1 MGKVRPGVD
10 GAGDER
16 SNPVE
21 PAARSVRIA
30 LEFGVG
36 PLDRGAR
43 ARVEVFG
50 TLEQRL
56 LVVAQQAQPRHE
68 PGHVRGVRF
77 DERPHALQAQHG
89 PRSVANHVPQAH
101 EPPNAALERGVRRFV
116 CLGDVIGYGARPVL
130 CLERVRALVEA
141 DPAHVPGLVP
151 GLCLLGNHE
160 QALLEGAEDF
170 NPRARAAIEWTHAE
184 LQRDPDGAR
193 RWFDWIGALVPS
205 AVDAR
210 AHFAHGSPRD
220 PVREYVVPRDAR
232 DPVKLSALF
241 RHMQRGVCFVG
252 HSHIPA
258 VYFQDQRFYR
268 PRGTDGPY
276 QLGDT
281 ATCKVLVNV
290 GSVGQPRDRDP
301 RLSYVLFDGECITF
315 IRLEYD
321 ISAAQDDIL
330 AIAGLPVEL
339 AERLA
344 SGV

>member
-1 MGKVRPGVD
+1 VD
-10 GAGDER
+10 YPLTAIISDLH
-16 SNPVE
+16 SN
-21 PAARSVRIA
+21 
-30 LEFGVG
+30 
-36 PLDRGAR
+36 
-43 ARVEVFG
+43 
-50 TLEQRL
+50 
-56 LVVAQQAQPRHE
+56 AQA
-68 PGHVRGVRF
+68 V
-77 DERPHALQAQHG
+77 DTAIKD
-89 PRSVANHVPQAH
+89 
-101 EPPNAALERGVRRFV
+101 ALERGVRRFV